1 MNQSNEDK
9 RRRTD
14 EGLDR
19 LARVERAIEQ
29 IRRGGLIL
37 VRDDEGRENEGDL
50 VGAAELATEEMLAF
64 MAVKAR
70 GLICQSITEE
80 TARRLNLPPQAERNE
95 ESNATAF
102 TVSVDAAEGITTG
115 ISAGD
120 RCMTARILANP
131 ESAPEQLVR
140 PGHLFP
146 IVAKEGGVFERQG
159 HTEAS
164 VDLARLAG
172 LQPSG
177 LICEVLKDD
186 GTMARGP
193 ELEELAGEWDV
204 PLISVEELLAYRD
217 AIGDVDVRSTTSAQ
231 LPTPFGDFTLRVY
244 HGSDPSSEELAL
256 LEHPGP
262 QETGTTKQS
271 RPTAPAPVV
280 RLHSECLTGEAFHS
294 SRCDCGAQLDEA
306 MRRIADEGGAVVYL
320 RQEGRGIGLFE
331 KVRAYTLQ
339 DRGMDTLE
347 ANLALGH
354 GADERRFGTA
364 AAVLKAA
371 GYTRVRLLTNNP
383 DKVDALE
390 RAGIEVVE
398 RLPLHVG
405 QTDSNRFYLTTK
417 FERMGHLAPEEI
429 RATH

>member
-1 MNQSNEDK
+1 MRNHNRE
-9 RRRTD
+9 
-14 EGLDR
+14 EGLHR
-19 LARVERAIEQ
+19 LAQVEQAIER
-29 IRRGGLIL
+29 IREGGLIL
-37 VRDDEGRENEGDL
+37 VRDDDRRENEGDL
-50 VGAAELATEEMLAF
+50 VGAAELATQEMLAF

-80 TARRLNLPPQAERNE
+80 RALHLNLPPQVARNE

-115 ISAGD
+115 ISALD
-120 RCMTARILANP
+120 RCVTARLLANG
-131 ESAPEQLVR
+131 ETNSEQLVR

-146 IVAKEGGVFERQG
+146 IVAKGGGVFERRG

-172 LQPSG
+172 LEPSG
-177 LICEVLKDD
+177 LICEVLNED

-193 ELEELAGEWDV
+193 DLEELAREWEM
-204 PLISVEELLAYRD
+204 PLITVDELIAYRD
-217 AIGDVDVRSTTSAQ
+217 VIGDVTLHSSTPTQ
-231 LPTPFGDFTLRVY
+231 LPTPFGEFTLRVY
-244 HGSDPSSEELAL
+244 HGSDPSSGELAL
-256 LEHPGP
+256 LERPN
-262 QETGTTKQS
+262 TRGTKT
-271 RPTAPAPVV
+271 PIV

-294 SRCDCGAQLDEA
+294 ERCDCGAQLDEA
-306 MRRIADEGGAVVYL
+306 MRRVAEEGGAIVYL

-354 GADERRFGTA
+354 DGDKRRFGSA

-371 GYTRVRLLTNNP
+371 GYSRIRLLTNNP
-383 DKVDALE
+383 DKVEAVE
-390 RAGIEVVE
+390 RSGIEVAE
-398 RLPLHVG
+398 RVPLHVG
-405 QTDSNRFYLTTK
+405 RTEANSFYLATK
-417 FERMGHLAPEEI
+417 YERMGHLAPEELASK
-429 RATH
+429 R

>member
-1 MNQSNEDK
+1 MQPHREIEERSD
-9 RRRTD
+9 
-14 EGLDR
+14 LHR
-19 LARVERAIEQ
+19 LAKVEHAVER
-29 IRRGGLIL
+29 IRSGGLIL

-50 VGAAELATEEMLAF
+50 VCAAELATPESVAF
-64 MAVKAR
+64 MAVHAR
-70 GLICQSITEE
+70 GLVCQTITESI
-80 TARRLNLPPQAERNE
+80 ASRLNLPPQSAINQ

-115 ISAGD
+115 ISAQD
-120 RCMTARILANP
+120 RCVTARIVASPDSRP
-131 ESAPEQLVR
+131 EELVR

-146 IVAKEGGVFERQG
+146 IVAKAGGVFQRKG

-172 LQPSG
+172 LRPSG

-193 ELEELAGEWDV
+193 ELEALAEEWEM
-204 PLISVEELLAYRD
+204 PLITVEDIIAYRD
-217 AIGDVDVRSTTSAQ
+217 AIGDVELEESTPAF
-231 LPTPFGDFTLRVY
+231 LPTQFGEFTLRVF
-244 HGSDPSSEELAL
+244 HSSDPSSRELAL
-256 LEHPGP
+256 LEHPGRSHRR
-262 QETGTTKQS
+262 ETV
-271 RPTAPAPVV
+271 PVV

-294 SRCDCGAQLDEA
+294 ERCDCGPQLDEA
-306 MRRIADEGGAVVYL
+306 MRRVAEEGGAVVYL

-354 GADERRFGTA
+354 DGDGRRFGGA
-364 AAVLKAA
+364 AALLKKA
-371 GYTRVRLLTNNP
+371 GYGKVRLLTNNP
-383 DKVDALE
+383 EKVAALE
-390 RAGIEVVE
+390 RAGIDVVE

-405 QTDSNRFYLTTK
+405 RTEKNEFYLETK
-417 FERMGHLAPEEI
+417 FERMGHLAPK
-429 RATH
+429 RRV

>member
-1 MNQSNEDK
+1 
-9 RRRTD
+9 
-14 EGLDR
+14 
-19 LARVERAIEQ
+19 
-29 IRRGGLIL
+29 
-37 VRDDEGRENEGDL
+37 
-50 VGAAELATEEMLAF
+50 
-64 MAVKAR
+64 
-70 GLICQSITEE
+70 
-80 TARRLNLPPQAERNE
+80 
-95 ESNATAF
+95 
-102 TVSVDAAEGITTG
+102 
-115 ISAGD
+115 
-120 RCMTARILANP
+120 
-131 ESAPEQLVR
+131 
-140 PGHLFP
+140 
-146 IVAKEGGVFERQG
+146 
-159 HTEAS
+159 
-164 VDLARLAG
+164 
-172 LQPSG
+172 
-177 LICEVLKDD
+177 
-186 GTMARGP
+186 MARGP
-193 ELEELAGEWDV
+193 ELEELADEWDM

-217 AIGDVDVRSTTSAQ
+217 AIGDVDLRPTTPAR
-231 LPTPFGDFTLRVY
+231 LPTPFGEFTLRVY
-244 HGSDPSSEELAL
+244 HGSDPSCEELAL

-262 QETGTTKQS
+262 RKTGTTRQD

-306 MRRIADEGGAVVYL
+306 MRRIAREGGAIVYL

-354 GADERRFGTA
+354 DGDERRFGTA

-405 QTDSNRFYLTTK
+405 ETEANQFYLTTK
-417 FERMGHLAPEEI
+417 FERMGHLAPETIE
-429 RATH
+429 ANQ